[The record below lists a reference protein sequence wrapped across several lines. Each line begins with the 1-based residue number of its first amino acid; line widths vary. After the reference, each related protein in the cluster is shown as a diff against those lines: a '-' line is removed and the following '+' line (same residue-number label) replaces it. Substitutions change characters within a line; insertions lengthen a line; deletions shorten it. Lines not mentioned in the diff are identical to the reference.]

1 MKFNFRFVVS
11 LFIVLYMLLTAFFY
25 NFYKQLAIKDTK
37 NVATSILNSMNAIRT
52 YIETIQRPVLYDLI
66 DSKKSSKYFDSR
78 LLSSTYISQYI
89 YDVQREKNE
98 INYEYK
104 LVATNPL
111 NPIHMATPFEEKILN
126 KFRTEEI
133 KEYFSMI
140 EENDKSYFFIAK
152 PTSRNTSDCL
162 QCHGNP
168 KDAPTSLVEVYG
180 DSRGF
185 YEKVGELRAMIYVK
199 IPVNTIIESHKQQF
213 LTGGSVMFF
222 ALIGMLSLIFS
233 IFKKN
238 QTLQHRKDKLIQHQ
252 NRLAVMGSMI
262 GNISHQWKQPLTHL
276 SSMFINLEL
285 MCERGKLTN
294 EKLMKKLEEGANQI
308 SFMSNTIDDFKN
320 FFSPKTQREEC
331 NIEKITNQSIRLL
344 KFSLDKHSINII
356 LDLKENFNF
365 KCNENEIVQIF
376 INIINNAKDAFV
388 NNNKKNR
395 EIFIKSFITDNK
407 KVITIQNNAGQIPKD
422 VIDKI
427 FNPYFS
433 TKDMKEAS
441 GIGLYICKFIIESY
455 NGKILVENI
464 DDGVIFK
471 IEINC

>member
-1 MKFNFRFVVS
+1 MKFNFRFVVFA
-11 LFIVLYMLLTAFFY
+11 FIVLYILLTAFFY

-52 YIETIQRPVLYDLI
+52 YIETIQRPVIYDLI
-66 DSKKSSKYFDSR
+66 DVKESVEYFDSR

-89 YDVQREKNE
+89 YDVQREKHE
-98 INYEYK
+98 IDYEYK

-126 KFRTEEI
+126 KFRTGNI
-133 KEYFSMI
+133 KEYFSII
-140 EENDKSYFFIAK
+140 EEAGQSYFFIAK
-152 PTSRNTSDCL
+152 PTSRNTASCL
-162 QCHGNP
+162 QCHGDPRNAP
-168 KDAPTSLVEVYG
+168 KSLVDVYG

-185 YEKVGELRAMIYVK
+185 YEKVGDLRAMIYVK
-199 IPVNTIIESHKQQF
+199 IPVNTIIQSHKQQF
-213 LTGGSVMFF
+213 LTGGSVMIFVF
-222 ALIGMLSLIFS
+222 IGMLSLIFS

-238 QTLQHRKDKLIQHQ
+238 LTLQQRKDNLIQHQ

-294 EKLMKKLEEGANQI
+294 EKLLKKLDEGSNQI
-308 SFMSNTIDDFKN
+308 NFMSNTINDFKN
-320 FFSPKTQREEC
+320 FFSPKTDRGEC
-331 NIEKITNQSIRLL
+331 DIKEITNQSIRLL
-344 KFSLDKHSINII
+344 KPSLDKYSINIT
-356 LDLKENFNF
+356 LDLQENFKF

-388 NNNKKNR
+388 NSDKKYR
-395 EIFIKSFITDNK
+395 EIIIKSFIKENK
-407 KVITIQNNAGQIPKD
+407 KTITIQNNAGQIPENI
-422 VIDKI
+422 IDKI
-427 FNPYFS
+427 FDSYFS
-433 TKDMKEAS
+433 TKDIKEAS

-455 NGKILVENI
+455 NGQISVENI
-464 DDGVIFK
+464 EDGVLFK